1 MFMKKFTFLFCTVM
15 SGLCLGSSN
24 ALAQN
29 DSLERL
35 KELIQFTGIIITPD
49 SLQAVGDVNIRIS
62 GTNQGS
68 ISNEQGYFAVVAKRT
83 DTLIFSAVGYRSV
96 KYIVPYELTGQKYTM
111 IQTMSQDTLYL
122 NEVVVKPYI
131 SKELFQHYFV
141 TMDVPGEEDPLAGL
155 DPETIRELAYAMEL
169 DGPANSKYYLRQE
182 SGKYY
187 YTGQMVPINLMN
199 PFAWAQFIKSWKEG
213 KLKIQKE

>member
-1 MFMKKFTFLFCTVM
+1 MFMKKITFLFCILM
-15 SGLCLGSSN
+15 SSLWLGSST
-24 ALAQN
+24 ASAQN

-49 SLQAVGDVNIRIS
+49 SLQAVGDVNIRIA

-68 ISNEQGYFAVVAKRT
+68 ISNEQGYFAVVAKRS

-141 TMDVPGEEDPLAGL
+141 TMEVPGEEDPLAGL
-155 DPETIRELAYAMEL
+155 DPETIREMAYAMEL
-169 DGPANSKYYLRQE
+169 DGTANSKYYLRQE

-213 KLKIQKE
+213 KLKIQK

>member
-1 MFMKKFTFLFCTVM
+1 MKKFTFLFCILM
-15 SGLCLGSSN
+15 SGLIFGSSG
-24 ALAQN
+24 AVAQN

-49 SLQAVGDVNIRIS
+49 SLQAVGDVNIRIA

-68 ISNEQGYFAVVAKRT
+68 ISNQQGYFAVVAKRN

-122 NEVVVKPYI
+122 NEVIVKPYI

-141 TMDVPGEEDPLAGL
+141 TMEVPGEDDPLAGL

-169 DGPANSKYYLRQE
+169 DGTANSKYYLRQE

-213 KLKIQKE
+213 KLKIQK

>member
-1 MFMKKFTFLFCTVM
+1 MFMKKITFLFCM
-15 SGLCLGSSN
+15 MGSLGLISS
-24 ALAQN
+24 AATAQN
-29 DSLERL
+29 DSTDRL
-35 KELIQFTGIIITPD
+35 NELIQFTGIIITPD
-49 SLQAVGDVNIRIS
+49 SLQAVSDVNIRIA
-62 GTNQGS
+62 GTTQGS
-68 ISNEQGYFAVVAKRT
+68 ISNQQGYFAVVARRR
-83 DTLIFSAVGYRSV
+83 DTLVFSAVGYRSV
-96 KYIVPYELTGQKYTM
+96 RYIVPFELTGQKYTM

-141 TMDVPGEEDPLAGL
+141 TMEVPGEDDPLAGL
-155 DPETIRELAYAMEL
+155 DPETIRELAYAMEM
-169 DGPANSKYYLRQE
+169 DGTTNSKYYLRQE

-213 KLKIQKE
+213 KLKIKK

>member
-1 MFMKKFTFLFCTVM
+1 MFMKKFTFLFCILT
-15 SGLCLGSSN
+15 SILFIGSSAAN
-24 ALAQN
+24 AQS

-49 SLQAVGDVNIRIS
+49 SLQAVGDVNIRIA
-62 GTNQGS
+62 GTSQGS
-68 ISNEQGYFAVVAKRT
+68 ISNQQGYFAVVARRN

-141 TMDVPGEEDPLAGL
+141 TMEVPGEDDPLAGL
-155 DPETIRELAYAMEL
+155 DPETIRDLAYAMEL
-169 DGPANSKYYLRQE
+169 DGTANSKYYLRQE

>member
-1 MFMKKFTFLFCTVM
+1 MKKITFLFCILM
-15 SGLCLGSSN
+15 SVLWLGSSN
-24 ALAQN
+24 AAAQN
-29 DSLERL
+29 DSMERL

-62 GTNQGS
+62 GTSQGS
-68 ISNEQGYFAVVAKRT
+68 ISNQQGYFAVVAKRR

-141 TMDVPGEEDPLAGL
+141 MMEVPGEEDPLAGM
-155 DPETIRELAYAMEL
+155 DPETIRELAYSMEL
-169 DGPANSKYYLRQE
+169 DGTANSKYYLRQE

-213 KLKIQKE
+213 KLKIQK